1 MNNNLALFFVIIV
14 AIIFIAGIILMQKPE
29 TKKTGLSI
37 IVAVAVLVIVRYFYL
52 NYDFVGIDFYNYSS
66 NENGPIVLIKGENIA
81 TIFSILMIIIFA
93 ASPVLFLLGLILALI
108 SQKYRKNGVKFMIF
122 ALIGFIISLLIGL
135 SVCSSFKGMGGGIN

>member
-81 TIFSILMIIIFA
+81 TIFSILIIIIFA